1 VDAGTV
7 WNKTAVFG
15 SAIKETVVCKCY
27 TSKIYLASS
36 EGRCWGRNEKVNW
49 ADRSENEVVLHRVK
63 EERNILH
70 TIKQR
75 KANWTGHI
83 LRRGCLLKH
92 IIEGKMEGTGR
103 L

>member
-1 VDAGTV
+1 L
-7 WNKTAVFG
+7 FG
-15 SAIKETVVCKCY
+15 AAIKETLVCKYY
-27 TSKIYLASS
+27 TSKIYLAGF

-75 KANWTGHI
+75 KANGTGHI
-83 LRRGCLLKH
+83 LRGDCLLKH
-92 IIEGKMEGTGR
+92 VIEGKVAGMRR